1 MVIWLLLRNHS
12 EELKN
17 DIVIYRGLIV
27 YKREDKKKCIMEL
40 LNALQQ
46 IYNEA
51 KDEIEKYRGHILFA
65 FKGSINHMR
74 CFCY

>member
-1 MVIWLLLRNHS
+1 MVIWLLLRNYS

-65 FKGSINHMR
+65 FKESINHMR
-74 CFCY
+74 CFF